1 MYSCHISSQNQSANK
16 NQEIQTETLP
26 CVSHSAHGGGGGV
39 GKRGGVGVLCVA
51 SDYLP

>member
-16 NQEIQTETLP
+16 NEEIQTETLP
-26 CVSHSAHGGGGGV
+26 CVSHSAHGGGV
-39 GKRGGVGVLCVA
+39 GKGGVGVLCVA